1 MIIKSKRIITEEGII
16 DGYIIIENKVIKEIA
31 LSNRNLQADLDVGNM
46 RIIPGIVDCH
56 NHGTQGYSLMDEIDE
71 AGIRGYLKGLASQGV
86 TAVFPTC
93 SVNLIKKIAEFSN
106 QDVDGAKIVGIHSEG
121 PWLNRV
127 GEKGVKT
134 TLEKVSVET
143 AQKMIVDGK
152 GKLRLVALAPEI
164 PGIEPIMKLFV
175 DNGIKVAI
183 AHSDMNYKQSIAAI
197 NAGASVATHL
207 GNVMTGLHHRDVGV
221 FGACLLNEKVDCELI
236 CDGLHICLEMLTI
249 ILKVK
254 AHHQIMMISDCTAMA
269 GAPVGR
275 YKTFIEGVNYI
286 NVDKQG
292 FVLSDTGRLCGSSK
306 GIIYGIKNL
315 VEQLHLPIE
324 EVVKMSSLNA
334 CNIYGIKNKG
344 SLKAGNDADLVII
357 DDNYDVLKTFSEGKL
372 VYDVNVDQN
381 VFNPEFL
388 KENLIE

>member
-31 LSNRNLQADLDVGNM
+31 LSDRNLQADLDVGNM

-134 TLEKVSVET
+134 TLEKVSIET

-164 PGIEPIMKLFV
+164 PGI
-175 DNGIKVAI
+175 
-183 AHSDMNYKQSIAAI
+183 
-197 NAGASVATHL
+197 
-207 GNVMTGLHHRDVGV
+207 
-221 FGACLLNEKVDCELI
+221 
-236 CDGLHICLEMLTI
+236 
-249 ILKVK
+249 
-254 AHHQIMMISDCTAMA
+254 
-269 GAPVGR
+269 
-275 YKTFIEGVNYI
+275 
-286 NVDKQG
+286 
-292 FVLSDTGRLCGSSK
+292 
-306 GIIYGIKNL
+306 
-315 VEQLHLPIE
+315 
-324 EVVKMSSLNA
+324 
-334 CNIYGIKNKG
+334 
-344 SLKAGNDADLVII
+344 
-357 DDNYDVLKTFSEGKL
+357 
-372 VYDVNVDQN
+372 
-381 VFNPEFL
+381 
-388 KENLIE
+388 